1 MMEKVLSVG
10 KKFSYEYDFGSTT
23 SLKLKVISER
33 EIEDADSSISLLARN
48 EPPLITCS
56 SCGKIATY
64 ICGQWGCTGEG
75 WVCEDCAPEHEC
87 GEEML
92 LPVVNSPRSGVC
104 GYKGY
109 D

>member
-1 MMEKVLSVG
+1 MNYVMEKVLSVG

-56 SCGKIATY
+56 SCRKNRHVHMRTMGLHRRRMGLRGLCSRA
-64 ICGQWGCTGEG
+64 
-75 WVCEDCAPEHEC
+75 
-87 GEEML
+87 
-92 LPVVNSPRSGVC
+92 
-104 GYKGY
+104 
-109 D
+109 